1 MLKTTI
7 MRQIGLFLIFLIA
20 PLSIPKTAAQE
31 IDSLKIFENITDIE
45 KLIRQRQVQEAPPPQ
60 VVPGTVTPLPQLQ
73 DTSKYNPAIRVT
85 VPLDYLYTRKENGTL
100 QLPDNLFFTTSLEGL
115 TFLDTI
121 FYNPL
126 FLPMIFTGKMLPSD
140 LNFYPKKERN
150 IYRGLLISPDKTFA
164 PKLMHSAFVDSVR
177 RDFYKSYPDRVK
189 LSVFDLEGLPSS
201 SKDTEV
207 LETFNP
213 FKELI
218 STETS
223 YSLNAPQV
231 EKTEIRRRYWVYNGD
246 HSFQL
251 SQSYFSPNW
260 QGGTSNFTFV
270 NTHVLRM
277 NYQKEKVR
285 FNNTL
290 EWRLSVFTA
299 PDDTI
304 RKYRIGDDLIR
315 YYGDFG
321 LDAFAKKWSYS
332 TNLDVRTQ
340 LFNNYPTNSNEIR
353 SAFLAP
359 LYVNGGIGLKYN
371 LDKQFQNVRHRRV
384 RLDLHLAPLS
394 FNFRYVGGDKVSVT
408 RYGIPEGEKQLID
421 LGSTVTANM
430 IFNYNRYISWNSRLK
445 YFTSYEKVEAEFEN
459 TLNMALTNAFS
470 TRFFLNL
477 RFDDSVPPD
486 PKFKYLQVAELLS
499 FGLNYRW

>member
-1 MLKTTI
+1 MK
-7 MRQIGLFLIFLIA
+7 QIGLFIIFLIA
-20 PLSIPKTAAQE
+20 PFILPETVAQE
-31 IDSLKIFENITDIE
+31 TDSLKLFESITDIE
-45 KLIRQRQVQEAPPPQ
+45 KLIQQRQVQDTAPP
-60 VVPGTVTPLPQLQ
+60 VVPDLTQQ
-73 DTSKYNPAIRVT
+73 RDTSKSAILETAT
-85 VPLDYLYTRKENGTL
+85 VLLDSLYYRKENGTL
-100 QLPDNLFFTTSLEGL
+100 QLPDNLFGSTSLHGL
-115 TFLDTI
+115 TFRDTI

-126 FLPMIFTGKMLPSD
+126 FLPMIFTGKILPSN
-140 LNFYPKKERN
+140 LSFYPPKEES
-150 IYRGLLISPDKTFA
+150 IYRGLLIPREKTFA
-164 PKLMHSAFVDSVR
+164 PDLVHAAFVDETR
-177 RDFYKSYPDRVK
+177 RDFYRRYPDRVK
-189 LSVFDLEGLPSS
+189 RSVFHLDSLPSS

-260 QGGTSNFTFV
+260 HKGGTSNFTFV
-270 NTHVLRM
+270 NNHILRM
-277 NYQKEKVR
+277 NYRKEKVR
-285 FNNTL
+285 FNNTF

-299 PDDTI
+299 PDDTL
-304 RKYRIGDDLIR
+304 RKYRIGDDLLR

-332 TNLDVRTQ
+332 TNLDVRSQ
-340 LFNNYPTNSNEIR
+340 LFNNFPTNSNTIR

-359 LYVNGGIGLKYN
+359 LYVNGGVGLKYN
-371 LDKQFQNVRHRRV
+371 LDKRFEKVRHRRV

-394 FNFRYVGGDKVSVT
+394 FNFRYIGNEKVSVT
-408 RYGIPEGEKQLID
+408 RYGIEEGKKHTMD
-421 LGSTVTANM
+421 LGSTVTANL
-430 IFNYNRYISWNSRLK
+430 IYDFNRYITWNSRLK

-486 PKFKYLQVAELLS
+486 PKFKYLQITQLLS
-499 FGLNYRW
+499 FGLNYKW